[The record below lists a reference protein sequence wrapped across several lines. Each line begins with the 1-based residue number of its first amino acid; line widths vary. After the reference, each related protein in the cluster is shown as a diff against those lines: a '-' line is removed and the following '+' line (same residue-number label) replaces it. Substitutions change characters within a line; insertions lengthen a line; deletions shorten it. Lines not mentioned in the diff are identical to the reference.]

1 MENKVAMESIR
12 NELKTLIIESLDL
25 EEIEVSDIG
34 DETTLFG
41 EGVGLDS
48 IDALELGMAISRKWG
63 VTLSQNSDENRSH
76 FKNVST
82 LAAFIH
88 SKLN

>member
-25 EEIEVSDIG
+25 EEIEISDIG